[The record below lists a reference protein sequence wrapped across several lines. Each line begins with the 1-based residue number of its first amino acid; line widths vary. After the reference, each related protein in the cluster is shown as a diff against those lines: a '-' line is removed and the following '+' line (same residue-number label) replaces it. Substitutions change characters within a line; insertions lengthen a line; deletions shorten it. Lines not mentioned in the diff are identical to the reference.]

1 MYRWLLC
8 WRYLR
13 TRYIALASVISM
25 TLGVAT
31 LIVVNSVMDGF
42 TTEMQDRM
50 HGILSDVILE
60 SHSANGLPNHEAIQ
74 QRIRQV
80 VGDDLEGMTTVVHVP
95 AMVSIDHR
103 GESITRHINLVGIDS
118 QSYANVSD
126 FSKYLLH
133 PENQEQ
139 ISFALKEHGY
149 APDRENFPESGWV
162 HRRRIAAARK
172 RMVQLQLEHSLAQQ
186 ENDFLRGL
194 QAENND
200 YLRELVDSVDVM
212 APRNHL
218 RHDDIDKSNHA
229 GDIDRIDVDQIVDAA
244 GVLPS
249 VASPSAETLGALGNP
264 NLAASEGL
272 VQSSEQPAAVA
283 EQAVAASQLESPLPA
298 PPAEYASSGSKA
310 NFTTQQSD
318 DASTSTEASSTDGET
333 QLPAFVSSMGG
344 PSVDAVATRPEDR
357 ARVFDAE
364 QEQHD
369 GIVLGISIGTTRYRD
384 AQSGEVA
391 DYYYVQPGD
400 DVRVTFPSAGNS
412 PTAIHKLFTVVDFYE
427 SKMSE
432 YDSTFAFVPIERL
445 QAARGMEGAIC
456 SIQLRLRKG
465 TDLNH
470 VRDTLRAQFPLEM
483 MLQINTW
490 RDLQGALLAAV
501 QMETTILNILLFLI
515 IAVAGFGILATFF
528 MIVVEK
534 TKDIGVLKS
543 LGASGAGVAS
553 IFLGYGLLLG
563 IFGAGVGAVAGLI
576 FVANIN
582 SVADVL
588 ERITGREVFDPTVYY
603 FETIPTIVHPAM
615 VVWVIIGAVAIAVM
629 ASVLPSIRAARM
641 HPVEALRYE

>member
-8 WRYLR
+8 WRYLK
-13 TRYIALASVISM
+13 TRYIALASVISV

-95 AMVSIDHR
+95 AMVTIEQLG
-103 GESITRHINLVGIDS
+103 GEPITRQINLVGIDT

-126 FSKYLLH
+126 YSKYLMH

-149 APDRENFPESGWV
+149 APDRSGFPESGWI
-162 HRRRIAAARK
+162 HRRRTAAARK
-172 RMVQLQLEHSLAQQ
+172 RMVQLQLEYELEKK
-186 ENDFLRGL
+186 ENEFLRGL
-194 QAENND
+194 EQQNNE
-200 YLRELVDSVDVM
+200 YLKGLVDSVGVM
-212 APRNHL
+212 APRDMPA
-218 RHDDIDKSNHA
+218 DDIAPLDNS
-229 GDIDRIDVDQIVDAA
+229 D
-244 GVLPS
+244 S
-249 VASPSAETLGALGNP
+249 E
-264 NLAASEGL
+264 NLANSTG
-272 VQSSEQPAAVA
+272 V
-283 EQAVAASQLESPLPA
+283 SPLPV
-298 PPAEYASSGSKA
+298 PPPEYASSGSSG
-310 NFTTQQSD
+310 NF
-318 DASTSTEASSTDGET
+318 ASTQDAAESTVASNANAGSF
-333 QLPAFVSSMGG
+333 AG
-344 PSVDAVATRPEDR
+344 PSVDAVATRPEDQ

-364 QEQHD
+364 HEQHD
-369 GIVLGISIGTTRYRD
+369 GIVLGISIGSTRYRD
-384 AQSGEVA
+384 ATTGKVA

-432 YDSTFAFVPIERL
+432 YDATFAFVPIERL
-445 QAARGMEGAIC
+445 QAARGMADAIC
-456 SIQLRLRKG
+456 SIQLRLRDG
-465 TDLNH
+465 ADLNN
-470 VRDTLRAQFPLEM
+470 VRDSLRAQFPLEM
-483 MLQINTW
+483 SLQINTW

-501 QMETTILNILLFLI
+501 KMETTILNILLFLI

-543 LGASGAGVAS
+543 LGASGFGIAS
-553 IFLGYGLLLG
+553 IFLGYGVLLG
-563 IFGAGVGAVAGLI
+563 AFGAGVGAVAGLV
-576 FVANIN
+576 FVAHIN
-582 SVADVL
+582 SVADLL
-588 ERITGREVFDPTVYY
+588 EMITGQEVFDPTVYY
-603 FETIPTIVHPAM
+603 FETIPTIVDPWTVA
-615 VVWVIIGAVAIAVM
+615 WVIVGAVFIAVM

>member
-8 WRYLR
+8 WRYLK
-13 TRYIALASVISM
+13 TRYIALASVISV

-60 SHSANGLPNHEAIQ
+60 SHATNGMPDHEAIQ

-95 AMVSIDHR
+95 AMVTIEQL
-103 GESITRHINLVGIDS
+103 GNEPITRQINLIGIDTD
-118 QSYANVSD
+118 SYANVSD
-126 FSKYLLH
+126 FSKYLMH

-139 ISFALKEHGY
+139 ISFALKEQGY
-149 APDRENFPESGWV
+149 APDRSGFPESGWV
-162 HRRRIAAARK
+162 HRRRTAAARK
-172 RMVQLQLEHSLAQQ
+172 RMLQLQLEYELEKK
-186 ENDFLRGL
+186 ENEFLRGL
-194 QAENND
+194 EHQNND
-200 YLRELVDSVDVM
+200 YLKSLVDSVGVM
-212 APRNHL
+212 APRDLPLSDLSHRDASTIESPDATGNL
-218 RHDDIDKSNHA
+218 PDTSA
-229 GDIDRIDVDQIVDAA
+229 GDTSDAYVA
-244 GVLPS
+244 NEYEGEADEALVSEVADSASHPSDSLLPHN
-249 VASPSAETLGALGNP
+249 ADAPSD
-264 NLAASEGL
+264 
-272 VQSSEQPAAVA
+272 
-283 EQAVAASQLESPLPA
+283 SPLPA
-298 PPAEYASSGSKA
+298 PPPKYASSGSSNHFGTA
-310 NFTTQQSD
+310 HAGLESTTAHGSN
-318 DASTSTEASSTDGET
+318 ASS
-333 QLPAFVSSMGG
+333 LGG
-344 PSVDAVATRPEDR
+344 PSVDAVATRPEDQ

-364 QEQHD
+364 HEQHD
-369 GIVLGISIGTTRYRD
+369 GIVLGISIGSTRYRD
-384 AQSGEVA
+384 AASGNVA

-432 YDSTFAFVPIERL
+432 YDATFAFVPIERL
-445 QAARGMEGAIC
+445 QAARGMGDAVC
-456 SIQLRLRKG
+456 SIQLRVREG
-465 TDLNH
+465 ADLNH
-470 VRDTLRAQFPLEM
+470 IRDSLRAQFPLEM
-483 MLQINTW
+483 SLQISTW

-543 LGASGAGVAS
+543 LGASGFGIAS
-553 IFLGYGLLLG
+553 IFLGYGVLLG
-563 IFGAGVGAVAGLI
+563 ALGAGVGAVAGLV
-576 FVANIN
+576 FVAHIN
-582 SVADVL
+582 SVADLL
-588 ERITGREVFDPTVYY
+588 ETITGQEVFDPTVYY
-603 FETIPTIVHPAM
+603 FETIPTIVDPWTVA
-615 VVWVIIGAVAIAVM
+615 WVIVGAVLIAVM